1 MRQFDPHQT
10 AGAAIGV
17 KPQMK
22 EIAAW
27 LVPLLGSKK
36 SREAD
41 VQAKRAMRRF
51 SDLFAR
57 FLENR
62 RFFLFRSSAG

>member
-1 MRQFDPHQT
+1 
-10 AGAAIGV
+10 
-17 KPQMK
+17 MK

-62 RFFLFRSSAG
+62 RFFRLKSSAG

>member
-1 MRQFDPHQT
+1 MRQFDPYQT
-10 AGAAIGV
+10 SQLKAGV
-17 KPQMK
+17 KPQVK
-22 EIAAW
+22 EFAAW
-27 LVPLLGSKK
+27 PIPLLGSKK

-62 RFFLFRSSAG
+62 RFFLLKSSAD

>member
-1 MRQFDPHQT
+1 
-10 AGAAIGV
+10 
-17 KPQMK
+17 MK

-62 RFFLFRSSAG
+62 RFFLFKSSAG